1 MALQNNVKNILD
13 LKLLLVRDHLQ
24 ISLQVLHEFKGINCY
39 LTMAFSPWPSLRKTF
54 TARSM
59 IPVRIIWCPPSKEDG
74 EINFWLQGVRDII
87 LE

>member
-39 LTMAFSPWPSLRKTF
+39 LTMAFFAKNVYS
-54 TARSM
+54 
-59 IPVRIIWCPPSKEDG
+59 
-74 EINFWLQGVRDII
+74 
-87 LE
+87 